1 MKLRKW
7 QSECVEKALKQ
18 YSKGQEHFLT
28 LATPGAGKT
37 IMGSELAKRLFEQN
51 MIDLV
56 FCFAP
61 SRIVAYDF
69 SQTLAQ
75 SINARFDGLIGAK
88 GNSKTYQGLKHLDE
102 SFWDL
107 FKTHRVFVIF
117 DEIHH
122 CAGSNIDN
130 ANSWGRPI
138 IEKIKHGAEFT
149 ISLTGTPWRS
159 DAAPVALS
167 EYCDVTRRI
176 KCDYVYGLKEA
187 IRDKVCR
194 IPQLIALDNDNITLT
209 EKDETQHFKSFAS
222 LLMESGLPYSKVVQN
237 EIVIEQMLI
246 KANFQLERLRTLNC
260 NSAGLIVASSI
271 RHAWQIHAILRKILG
286 DDALV
291 VTSDDD
297 KPSEAIRQFRK
308 ANDKWVISVGMI
320 SEGTNIPRLQ
330 VCCLLTNVT
339 TELYFRQILGRI
351 LRVTDK
357 PNQEAIMLMPAEP
370 LFMEFAKNIIQDIPD
385 SAPIVKVETT
395 SDSVSLDSENIIVD
409 ETCDDNVQLVLTSDI
424 NSDISTILI
433 SPSEAY
439 ESEGE
444 IKQSQ
449 LSDTYEREL
458 GVFGRFKQETLE
470 IRDFEY
476 FKNSD
481 FKKMNSAHKDMAV
494 FLK

>member
-18 YSKGQEHFLT
+18 YSVGQEHFLA

-37 IMGSELAKRLFEQN
+37 IMGSELAKRLFEQD

-69 SQTLAQ
+69 SQSLTQ
-75 SINARFDGLIGAK
+75 SIDARFDGLIGAK
-88 GNSKTYQGLKHLDE
+88 GNSQTYQGLKYLDE
-102 SFWDL
+102 SFWEL

-138 IEKIKHGAEFT
+138 IEKIKHSAEFT
-149 ISLTGTPWRS
+149 IALTGTPWRS

-167 EYCDVTRRI
+167 QYCDITRKI
-176 KCDYVYGLKEA
+176 KCDYIYGLKEA
-187 IRDKVCR
+187 IHDKVCR
-194 IPQLIALDNDNITLT
+194 IPQLIAFDNDNITLT
-209 EKDETQHFKSFAS
+209 EKDETLHFESFAS
-222 LLMESGLPYSKVVQN
+222 LLMESSLSYSKVVQN
-237 EIVIEQMLI
+237 ESVIEQILI
-246 KANFQLERLRTLNC
+246 KANLQLERLRAVNSD
-260 NSAGLIVASSI
+260 SAGLIVASSI
-271 RHAWQIHAILRKILG
+271 SHARQIHAILRKVLG
-286 DDALV
+286 DEALV

-320 SEGTNIPRLQ
+320 SEGTNVPRLQ

-351 LRVTDK
+351 LRMTDK

-385 SAPIVKVETT
+385 SVPIVKVETT
-395 SDSVSLDSENIIVD
+395 SDSVSLENENIIVD
-409 ETCDDNVQLVLTSDI
+409 ENSDYDEQLMLTSDI
-424 NSDISTILI
+424 NSDLPTILI
-433 SPSEAY
+433 SPSELY
-439 ESEGE
+439 ESDVQLQ
-444 IKQSQ
+444 QSQ
-449 LSDTYEREL
+449 LSDNYEREL

-470 IRDFEY
+470 IRDFEN

-481 FKKMNSAHKDMAV
+481 LKKINLAHKDMAV
-494 FLK
+494 F